1 LNTSLSMPGNM
12 PGNAIGALI
21 VDLPPLPDTNA
32 NPGERNQNGI
42 TGLGHVLAPGE
53 IDVSHGTI
61 LYLEDVM
68 VSFDGFRA
76 LNKLTLSI
84 DVGELRC
91 VIGPNGAGKTTM
103 MDVITGKTRPDSG
116 KVFLGQTF
124 DLARMSEPVI
134 ARTGIGRKF
143 QKPTVFE
150 NHPVW
155 ENLELAMKTD
165 KGWLASLRS
174 KLDRA
179 AQARIEETLELIH
192 LEADATRQAG
202 ELSHGQKQR
211 LEIGMLLMQQPA
223 LLLLDEP
230 AAGMTDHETMQL
242 AELLNKLRGTCSMM
256 VVEHDMEFVAA
267 LSGDTGRVTVM
278 AEGSVLAHGTLD
290 EVKRDEKVIES
301 YLGR

>member
-1 LNTSLSMPGNM
+1 MT
-12 PGNAIGALI
+12 AHHALI
-21 VDLPPLPDTNA
+21 VDLPPIPPLPDPAESSHKNI
-32 NPGERNQNGI
+32 NVVS
-42 TGLGHVLAPGE
+42 GLGHVLTPGE

-61 LYLEDVM
+61 LYLEDVT

-103 MDVITGKTRPDSG
+103 MDVITGKTRPDDG
-116 KVFLGQTF
+116 RVFLGQTF
-124 DLARMSEPVI
+124 DLTRMSEPVI

-165 KGWLASLRS
+165 KRWFASLRAR
-174 KLDRA
+174 LDRA
-179 AQARIEETLELIH
+179 AQTRIEETLELIRLQH
-192 LEADATRQAG
+192 QATRLAG

-230 AAGMTDHETMQL
+230 AAGMTDHETMEL
-242 AELLNKLRGTCSMM
+242 AELLNKLRGSCSMM

-267 LSGDTGRVTVM
+267 LAGDRGKVTVM
-278 AEGSVLAHGTLD
+278 AEGRVLAEGTLED
-290 EVKRDEKVIES
+290 VKRDEAVIES

>member
-1 LNTSLSMPGNM
+1 MNENPMVPDILPVEDNGHALSGV
-12 PGNAIGALI
+12 AS
-21 VDLPPLPDTNA
+21 
-32 NPGERNQNGI
+32 
-42 TGLGHVLAPGE
+42 LGHAVVPDE
-53 IDVSHGTI
+53 IDISHGTI
-61 LYLEDVM
+61 LYLDDVT

-76 LNKLTLSI
+76 LNALSLTI
-84 DVGELRC
+84 DAGELRC

-103 MDVITGKTRPDSG
+103 MDVVTGKTAPDAG
-116 KVFLGQTF
+116 KVFLGQSI
-124 DLARMSEPVI
+124 DLTRMSEPSI
-134 ARTGIGRKF
+134 ARAGIGRKF

-165 KGWLASLRS
+165 KGWWASLRAR
-174 KLDRA
+174 LDGA
-179 AQARIEETLELIH
+179 AQARIEATLELIH
-192 LEADATRQAG
+192 LEGVARRLAG

-230 AAGMTDHETMQL
+230 AAGMTDHETMEL

-267 LSGDTGRVTVM
+267 LAGETGRVTVM
-278 AEGSVLAHGTLD
+278 AEGRVLAHGTLD
-290 EVKRDEKVIES
+290 EVKRDDAVIES

>member
-1 LNTSLSMPGNM
+1 M
-12 PGNAIGALI
+12 I
-21 VDLPPLPDTNA
+21 VDLPPLPELN
-32 NPGERNQNGI
+32 ERNQNGI
-42 TGLGHVLAPGE
+42 TGLGHVLDPGA

-61 LYLEDVM
+61 LYLEDVT

-174 KLDRA
+174 RLDRE

-192 LEADATRQAG
+192 LEADATRFAG

>member
-1 LNTSLSMPGNM
+1 MTVHN
-12 PGNAIGALI
+12 ALI
-21 VDLPPLPDTNA
+21 VDLPPIPETSHKNI
-32 NPGERNQNGI
+32 NVSS
-42 TGLGHVLAPGE
+42 GLGHVLAPGE

-61 LYLEDVM
+61 LYLEDVT

-103 MDVITGKTRPDSG
+103 MDVITGKTRPDDG

-124 DLARMSEPVI
+124 DLTRMSEPVI

-165 KGWLASLRS
+165 KRWFASLRAR
-174 KLDRA
+174 LDGA
-179 AQARIEETLELIH
+179 AQARIEETLELIRLQH
-192 LEADATRQAG
+192 QATRLAG

-230 AAGMTDHETMQL
+230 AAGMTDHETMEL
-242 AELLNKLRGTCSMM
+242 AELLNKLRGSCSMM

-267 LSGDTGRVTVM
+267 LSGDSGKVTVM
-278 AEGSVLAHGTLD
+278 AEGSVLAEGTLD
-290 EVKRDEKVIES
+290 DVKRDEAVIES

>member
-1 LNTSLSMPGNM
+1 MTTFSMSLDHAYN
-12 PGNAIGALI
+12 ALI
-21 VDLPPLPDTNA
+21 VDLPPLPEIN
-32 NPGERNQNGI
+32 ERNQNGI
-42 TGLGHVLAPGE
+42 TGLGHVLEPGE

-61 LYLEDVM
+61 LYLEDVT

-124 DLARMSEPVI
+124 DLTRMSEPVI

-174 KLDRA
+174 KLDRE

-192 LEADATRQAG
+192 LEADATRYAG

-290 EVKRDEKVIES
+290 EVKRNEKVIES

>member
-1 LNTSLSMPGNM
+1 MNEKS
-12 PGNAIGALI
+12 
-21 VDLPPLPDTNA
+21 
-32 NPGERNQNGI
+32 ERNQNGI
-42 TGLGHVLAPGE
+42 TGLGHVLEPGE

-61 LYLEDVM
+61 LYLEDVT

-124 DLARMSEPVI
+124 DLTRMSEPVI

-174 KLDRA
+174 KLDRQ

-192 LEADATRQAG
+192 LEADATRFAG

-290 EVKRDEKVIES
+290 EVKRNEKVIES